1 MATPTYVQIATTTLA
16 SPASSVSF
24 FGIPTQ
30 DLNGNDLR
38 DLVLVTN
45 TKLSASGGDFAIRLN
60 GDSAN
65 YSQVIM
71 RGNGSTAASF
81 PVSTTYLR
89 MSVNDP
95 ASGEYH
101 LGVTEIL
108 DFSATD
114 KHKPILSRSDN
125 AADSTGAIAS
135 RYASTSAI
143 SSISVFMQTGTSFD
157 AGSTFSLF
165 GISGVAV

>member
-16 SPASSVSF
+16 SSASSVDF

-38 DLVLVTN
+38 DLVLVIETN
-45 TKLSASGGDFAIRLN
+45 TSVFLRLN
-60 GDSAN
+60 GDSGSN
-65 YSQVIM
+65 YASVYM
-71 RGNGSTAASF
+71 YGASGSTG
-81 PVSTTYLR
+81 
-89 MSVNDP
+89 
-95 ASGEYH
+95 SGSGTATLANIGSNGYA
-101 LGVTEIL
+101 EIL

-114 KHKPILSRSDN
+114 KHKPILSRYNLTTYVEARATRWANTS
-125 AADSTGAIAS
+125 AVSSLTLTG
-135 RYASTSAI
+135 STS
-143 SSISVFMQTGTSFD
+143 FT